1 MQIRITTPRWIT
13 MQWNLRSGKDMVDD
27 GMIPKTKN
35 VEGKEAMASPDDNMQ
50 EDNTMRSIKAIK

>member
-13 MQWNLRSGKDMVDD
+13 TQWNLRSGKDMVDD

-50 EDNTMRSIKAIK
+50 EDNIMRSIKAIK

>member
-1 MQIRITTPRWIT
+1 MEFESWEEFV
-13 MQWNLRSGKDMVDD
+13 DMVDD

-50 EDNTMRSIKAIK
+50 EDNIMRSIKAIK

>member
-50 EDNTMRSIKAIK
+50 EDNIMRSIKAIK